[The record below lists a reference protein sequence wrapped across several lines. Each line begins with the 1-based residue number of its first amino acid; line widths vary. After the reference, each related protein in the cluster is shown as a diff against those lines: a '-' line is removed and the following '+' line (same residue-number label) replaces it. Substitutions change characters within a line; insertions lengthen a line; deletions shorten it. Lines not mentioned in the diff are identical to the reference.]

1 MLKLSMQDF
10 KHDLTSMRDEWNC
23 PMVWTFLTTAL
34 LGNWH
39 EDWPFPVL
47 WSLLGLPDLLK
58 YWVQHFNSIIF
69 RVLNSS
75 TGIPFHPLALLTAVL
90 PKAHLTS
97 HSRMSRSGWMTTP
110 LWLSGSLRSVLHSSV
125 YFFHLS
131 WSLQLLLGLYFFCPL
146 LCQSLSK
153 CSIDIFNLVIK
164 KMKIKTTMSY
174 IVHLLKYL
182 PCCLMAKAYGN

>member
-1 MLKLSMQDF
+1 MLKPSMQDF
-10 KHDLTSMRDEWNC
+10 EYDFTNMVDECNC
-23 PMVWTFLTTAL
+23 LMAWTLFSTAF
-34 LGNWH
+34 LGNWMRTDIFQSCGH
-39 EDWPFPVL
+39 CWVFQICWHIECNT
-47 WSLLGLPDLLK
+47 LLA
-58 YWVQHFNSIIF
+58 SSF

-75 TGIPFHPLALLTAVL
+75 TGISSHPLALLTAVL